1 MTQHFVCSFNETH
14 AIMQQLV
21 RSKTAT
27 DVLEAIEFYKTA
39 YTFNLAFANE
49 GFYILKLYY
58 NNLSFIDLVRYYKFS
73 SMCKAK
79 LKRTN
84 IYNSI
89 K

>member
-49 GFYILKLYY
+49 GFCLLKLYT
-58 NNLSFIDLVRYYKFS
+58 NLFFINLVRYCKID

-79 LKRTN
+79 LK
-84 IYNSI
+84 
-89 K
+89 